1 MKTFLNYEEAVEA
14 LEYYDLEEIERK
26 IGVLQRETLQ
36 ENSNPEEKAFIA
48 YDFNKSY
55 KYWVKKLNDY
65 INIVGVSDSEKVY
78 MQQVAYMTV
87 YAEKV
92 KSLRDRY
99 ARMYNVKF

>member
-14 LEYYDLEEIERK
+14 LESYDLEEIERK

-36 ENSNPEEKAFIA
+36 KNSNPEEKAFIA

-65 INIVGVSDSEKVY
+65 TKRRLKTT
-78 MQQVAYMTV
+78 M
-87 YAEKV
+87 
-92 KSLRDRY
+92 LRKKQCVDER
-99 ARMYNVKF
+99 RL

>member
-14 LEYYDLEEIERK
+14 LDSYDLEEIERK

-36 ENSNPEEKAFIA
+36 ENPNPEEKAFIA
-48 YDFNKSY
+48 YYFNKSY

-92 KSLRDRY
+92 KSLRDKY